1 MNYLKKTAIATAVAG
16 SLGAGLALADDVV
29 LFPYVSNGPTFTT
42 LVSVINTSS
51 RLFDT
56 AYNRST
62 GTGYNR
68 LHWVYAYKGGAAA
81 TDNLAPCS
89 EIDYPLPTSKND
101 IQTVDLGAHF
111 GATTLGVLFSD
122 PSSNNNWKK
131 AGDDGLTYAMAS
143 IPTKPNRGHLLVAN
157 ADSDSAAQTIW
168 GEAVSIE
175 YGAGAAWG
183 YEGLVN
189 NGGDARTP
197 TTDGTQNDS
206 AYDFS
211 AAVHSARLS
220 DVVSGGYGS
229 PMAFMP
235 PREVET
241 RIYVRPL
248 NLNTAD
254 GVDPLTG
261 LPSPGVLPFLGSANG
276 SMLKAGGSSLAGHY
290 ITKVSMLA
298 GPSSLGVAYTRD
310 EVLISGATPLPVRC
324 VGVVR
329 VRDMID
335 SYSDDVHPLRNGGW
349 SRVRISHYNGD
360 GLVRVNPTY
369 AEYMKDTQRAMAYK
383 LEYNLGGNLN
393 GEAITG
399 TFNNGTD
406 LRAVNGSAPSGQF

>member
-16 SLGAGLALADDVV
+16 SLGAGLALADDTV

-42 LVSVINTSS
+42 LVSVINTTS

-56 AYNRST
+56 AYNRGT

-68 LHWVYAYKGGAAA
+68 LHWIYAYKGGAAA

-143 IPTKPNRGHLLVAN
+143 IPTKPNRGRLLVAN

-189 NGGDARTP
+189 NGGDTRTP

-206 AYDFS
+206 PYDFS

-241 RIYVRPL
+241 RIYVTPL
-248 NLNTAD
+248 NLNSAD
-254 GVDPLTG
+254 IYFDG
-261 LPSPGVLPFLGSANG
+261 PSNG
-276 SMLKAGGSSLAGHY
+276 SMLKAGGVSLAGHY

-349 SRVRISHYNGD
+349 GRVRISHYNSD
-360 GLVRVNPTY
+360 PVTRASNTY
-369 AEYMKDTQRAMAYK
+369 AEFMKDTQRAMAYK
-383 LEYNLGGNLN
+383 LEYNLGGNMN